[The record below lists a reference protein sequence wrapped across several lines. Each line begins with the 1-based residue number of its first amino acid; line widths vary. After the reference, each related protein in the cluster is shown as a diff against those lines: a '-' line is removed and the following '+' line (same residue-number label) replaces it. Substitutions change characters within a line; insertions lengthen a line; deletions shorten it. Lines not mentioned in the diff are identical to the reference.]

1 MAGTVSIFGIPIVS
15 VGDKGADARNDART
29 AQEIAD
35 EKAVNKAMLLQAS
48 RDPYKYL
55 PMVLFGLGFIV
66 VAYFL
71 INSE

>member
-1 MAGTVSIFGIPIVS
+1 MAFTWKVFGIPIVS
-15 VGDKGADARNDART
+15 VGDKSADARNDART

-35 EKAVNKAMLLQAS
+35 EKAINEAMLLQAS

-55 PMVLFGLGFIV
+55 PMVLFGLGFIA

-71 INSE
+71 ITSD

>member
-1 MAGTVSIFGIPIVS
+1 MAFSLNIFGVKLWEI
-15 VGDKGADARNDART
+15 GDKGADARNDART

-35 EKAVNKAMLLQAS
+35 EKAVNEAMLLQAS

-71 INSE
+71 ITSD